1 MVRAQIMRVK
11 RGCAIIYFWSMYI
24 LKFDT
29 ICADHADQGPKMFL
43 AYYLILSLRE
53 TIKKGINAIG

>member
-1 MVRAQIMRVK
+1 
-11 RGCAIIYFWSMYI
+11 MYI